1 MRIKLEQDIY
11 ICEMIDMIKSIAK
24 LTILVCLVLCSAHEV
39 KSQEIASQAGKE
51 SFLSELA
58 SLDSRMKKLSSR
70 QEKAY
75 STLLSRL
82 YSDRL
87 SLMSNIRDLEDRV
100 LNETKEKQIETQ
112 QEINKAELY
121 VVEINSDIDLLT
133 TAYQKNTTK
142 NQLREIMGSID
153 GTHRSTIPSKQKEKS
168 PNWDDEFSYLDIE
181 TTAYEAALLSNN
193 DCQIVFDGVDP
204 NSLQRKVQTNSENL
218 ISYTHKKLESYYKDQ
233 SFLTGDVSLVKLG
246 KDKFLVL
253 EILVRSRDAIKNYGI
268 IQVGSPMK
276 FELLNGE
283 SAYLFAYAKAEGV
296 PVPQTNQVRYQVFYF
311 MNKSEYKRL
320 RKSEIDT
327 VGIMWTSGYE
337 KYEVYNLDVLQR
349 QITCIEPY

>member
-1 MRIKLEQDIY
+1 MV
-11 ICEMIDMIKSIAK
+11 KSIAK
-24 LTILVCLVLCSAHEV
+24 LAILVCLVLCSAHNV
-39 KSQEIASQAGKE
+39 KSQDIASKAGNE

-58 SLDSRMKKLSSR
+58 SLDSRKKKLSSR

-75 STLLSRL
+75 LSLLSRL

-87 SLMSNIRDLEDRV
+87 SLMSNIRDLEGRV
-100 LNETKEKQIETQ
+100 LNETKDKQIEIQ
-112 QEINKAELY
+112 QEINKAELS
-121 VVEINSDIDLLT
+121 VVQINSDIDILT

-142 NQLREIMGSID
+142 KQLREIMGSID
-153 GTHRSTIPSKQKEKS
+153 GTQTSTVPSEQKEKS
-168 PNWDDEFSYLDIE
+168 PKWDDEFSYLDIE
-181 TTAYEAALLSNN
+181 ATAYEATLLS
-193 DCQIVFDGVDP
+193 DDECEIVFDGVDP

-218 ISYTHKKLESYYKDQ
+218 ISYTHPKLESYYKDQ

-246 KDKFLVL
+246 KDKFVVL
-253 EILVRSRDAIKNYGI
+253 EIVVQSRDAIKNYGM

-296 PVPQTNQVRYQVFYF
+296 PVPQTNQVRYQVLYF

-320 RKSEIDT
+320 RKSAIDT